1 MLKLR
6 PEEWQGG
13 NDRRGK
19 EFKALREAV
28 SQAAWIEQEWRGTK
42 ATKVQKERY
51 KRTEREWRGT
61 KWSWSSE
68 LRTGPI
74 VPHRSCCGFQ
84 TLF

>member
-19 EFKALREAV
+19 EFKALREAE
-28 SQAAWIEQEWRGTK
+28 SGSMDRA
-42 ATKVQKERY
+42 
-51 KRTEREWRGT
+51 TEREWRGT

-68 LRTGPI
+68 LRTGPV